1 METGEGVVVDPL
13 VVVVALGW
21 AEAAEETRLSADVTE
36 GCDESFMLD
45 VTSRAEATDAADEG
59 SLPKQ

>member
-1 METGEGVVVDPL
+1 M
-13 VVVVALGW
+13 
-21 AEAAEETRLSADVTE
+21 AEETRLSADVTE

-45 VTSRAEATDAADEG
+45 VTSRAGATDAADEG